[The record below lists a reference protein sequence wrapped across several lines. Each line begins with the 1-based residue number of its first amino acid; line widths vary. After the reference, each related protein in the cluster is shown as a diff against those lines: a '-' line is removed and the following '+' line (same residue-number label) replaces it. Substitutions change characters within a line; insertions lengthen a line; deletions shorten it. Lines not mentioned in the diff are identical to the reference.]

1 MEVGLRTGKKSAKLK
16 EKNKMLKRTLDR
28 NGMPTDLAFTK
39 FYNIFFGIFS
49 PDEVVFL
56 LYVVNLHYLKKAGFS
71 MVKSKPDH
79 SLKCGMSSE
88 RLDMCVEKFSDMGL
102 ISVDKPKIG
111 YYDYNL
117 NKTNYQLLIDILAE
131 IRNFSVAKKMCTKHF
146 KVEKRT
152 IDSITD
158 DERDSWVEESKKLA
172 NSFQLK

>member
-1 MEVGLRTGKKSAKLK
+1 
-16 EKNKMLKRTLDR
+16 
-28 NGMPTDLAFTK
+28 
-39 FYNIFFGIFS
+39 
-49 PDEVVFL
+49 
-56 LYVVNLHYLKKAGFS
+56 
-71 MVKSKPDH
+71 
-79 SLKCGMSSE
+79 MSSE

-111 YYDYNL
+111 YYDYIL

-172 NSFQLK
+172 NSFQPK

>member
-1 MEVGLRTGKKSAKLK
+1 MS
-16 EKNKMLKRTLDR
+16 KRTLDR

-49 PDEVVFL
+49 PDEIVFL

-111 YYDYNL
+111 P
-117 NKTNYQLLIDILAE
+117 
-131 IRNFSVAKKMCTKHF
+131 
-146 KVEKRT
+146 
-152 IDSITD
+152 
-158 DERDSWVEESKKLA
+158 
-172 NSFQLK
+172 